1 MNDLLL
7 FAEGING
14 FLYCVEDGEKLVDV
28 ACKFSVPLKKLAED
42 NYLTE
47 EVIPGQIIYVSRG
60 NAVMITPEEAACRD
74 DLYPFMITEK

>member
-7 FAEGING
+7 FAEGINE

-47 EVIPGQIIYVSRG
+47 EVVPGQIISVSRG
-60 NAVMITPEEAACRD
+60 HAVMITPEEAANSEGF
-74 DLYPFMITEK
+74 YPFMIAEK